1 MRWFK
6 SLKTFVSSPVIL
18 KVSPEIGCS
27 WGKVHKENHQ
37 LEAAAGGF
45 WVAGATAPALAS
57 FKASKGE
64 EVIISYQVS
73 L

>member
-1 MRWFK
+1 
-6 SLKTFVSSPVIL
+6 VIL
-18 KVSPEIGCS
+18 NVSPEIGCN
-27 WGKVHKENHQ
+27 WRKAHKENHQ

-64 EVIISYQVS
+64 EVINSYQVS
-73 L
+73 LLWEV